1 MALAMLPEGGIAD
14 WAGPLGLIVHHSL
27 LLFAVVN
34 PIGNIP
40 VYVDLTRELEKR
52 ERARV
57 MNLAVLTALSVVVV
71 FALIGDW
78 SLAYLFNVNVS
89 ELEIAGG
96 ILLFIIALRGILAY
110 GAAYEHPKDRV
121 MVAVFPIAFP
131 IMVGPGALTVTIIT
145 TQAIGQIPMIFTAV
159 IAFALRVPDRPQC
172 ASPDASDRPL
182 RRHDDRQAAVH
193 LPGGQSRRHG
203 PRRRRHLSPADLPS
217 ERARLWRVGH
227 LSKWRSSRVAF
238 DAISACSPWPS
249 SGPWSLWIWRPF
261 GLRGGW
267 ASRRL

>member
-1 MALAMLPEGGIAD
+1 MLPKGGIAD

-27 LLFAVVN
+27 LLFAVIN

-40 VYVDLTRELEKR
+40 VYADLTRELEKR

-57 MNLAVLTALSVVVV
+57 MNLAVLTAFSVVVV

-96 ILLFIIALRGILAY
+96 ILLFIISLRGILAY
-110 GAAYEHPKDRV
+110 GAVYEHPKDRV

-145 TQAIGQIPMIFTAV
+145 TQSIGQVPMILTAV
-159 IAFALRVPDRPQC
+159 LAFALVFLIARNSHRLMRIIGPYAGTMIAKLLYIFLAAKAVGMVLDGVS
-172 ASPDASDRPL
+172 AFL
-182 RRHDDRQAAVH
+182 REV
-193 LPGGQSRRHG
+193 LPK
-203 PRRRRHLSPADLPS
+203 A
-217 ERARLWRVGH
+217 
-227 LSKWRSSRVAF
+227 
-238 DAISACSPWPS
+238 
-249 SGPWSLWIWRPF
+249 
-261 GLRGGW
+261 
-267 ASRRL
+267 

>member
-1 MALAMLPEGGIAD
+1 MSLAMLPEGGIAD
-14 WAGPLGLIVHHSL
+14 WAGPLGLVIHHSL
-27 LLFAVVN
+27 LLFAVIN

-57 MNLAVLTALSVVVV
+57 LNLAVLIAFSVVVV
-71 FALIGDW
+71 FSLIGDW

-131 IMVGPGALTVTIIT
+131 IMVGPGALTITIIT
-145 TQAIGQIPMIFTAV
+145 TQAIGQLPMIFTAV
-159 IAFALRVPDRPQC
+159 IAFALVFLIARNAHGLMRLIGPYAGTMIAKLLYIFLAAKAVGMVLEGTGTFLRQIFPQVQ
-172 ASPDASDRPL
+172 S
-182 RRHDDRQAAVH
+182 
-193 LPGGQSRRHG
+193 LP
-203 PRRRRHLSPADLPS
+203 
-217 ERARLWRVGH
+217 
-227 LSKWRSSRVAF
+227 
-238 DAISACSPWPS
+238 
-249 SGPWSLWIWRPF
+249 
-261 GLRGGW
+261 
-267 ASRRL
+267 

>member
-1 MALAMLPEGGIAD
+1 MALGILPRGGVEE
-14 WAGPLGLIVHHSL
+14 WAGPLGLVVHHAL

-57 MNLAVLTALSVVVV
+57 LNLAVVIAFSVVVV
-71 FALIGDW
+71 FSLIGDW

-131 IMVGPGALTVTIIT
+131 IMVGPGALTITIIT
-145 TQAIGQIPMIFTAV
+145 TQAIGQLLMIFTAV
-159 IAFALRVPDRPQC
+159 LAFALVFLIARNAHRLMRLIGPYAGTMIAKLLYIFLAAKAVGMVLEGVGAFLGHYFPQV
-172 ASPDASDRPL
+172 
-182 RRHDDRQAAVH
+182 HAA
-193 LPGGQSRRHG
+193 P
-203 PRRRRHLSPADLPS
+203 
-217 ERARLWRVGH
+217 
-227 LSKWRSSRVAF
+227 
-238 DAISACSPWPS
+238 
-249 SGPWSLWIWRPF
+249 
-261 GLRGGW
+261 
-267 ASRRL
+267 

>member
-1 MALAMLPEGGIAD
+1 MALAMLPKGGIAD
-14 WAGPLGLIVHHSL
+14 WAGPLGLVVHHSL

-71 FALIGDW
+71 FALLGDW
-78 SLAYLFNVNVS
+78 ILAYLFNVNVS

-145 TQAIGQIPMIFTAV
+145 TQSIGQIPMIFTA
-159 IAFALRVPDRPQC
+159 IGAFALVFLIARNAHRLMRLIGPY
-172 ASPDASDRPL
+172 AGTMIAKL
-182 RRHDDRQAAVH
+182 LYIFLAAKAVGMV
-193 LPGGQSRRHG
+193 LDGVGTFLGQFF
-203 PRRRRHLSPADLPS
+203 PPVQTP
-217 ERARLWRVGH
+217 
-227 LSKWRSSRVAF
+227 
-238 DAISACSPWPS
+238 P
-249 SGPWSLWIWRPF
+249 
-261 GLRGGW
+261 
-267 ASRRL
+267 

>member
-1 MALAMLPEGGIAD
+1 MSLAMLSEGGIAD
-14 WAGPLGLIVHHSL
+14 WAGPVGSVIHHSL
-27 LLFAVVN
+27 LLFAVIN

-57 MNLAVLTALSVVVV
+57 MNLAVLIAFSVVVV

-78 SLAYLFNVNVS
+78 SLSYLFNVNVS

-96 ILLFIIALRGILAY
+96 ILLFIVALRGILAY

-131 IMVGPGALTVTIIT
+131 IMVGPGALTITIIT

-159 IAFALRVPDRPQC
+159 VAFAIVFLIARNAHRLMRLIGPYAGTMVAKLLYIFLAAKAVGMVLEGVGTFLRQIFPHVQ
-172 ASPDASDRPL
+172 PL
-182 RRHDDRQAAVH
+182 
-193 LPGGQSRRHG
+193 P
-203 PRRRRHLSPADLPS
+203 
-217 ERARLWRVGH
+217 
-227 LSKWRSSRVAF
+227 
-238 DAISACSPWPS
+238 
-249 SGPWSLWIWRPF
+249 
-261 GLRGGW
+261 
-267 ASRRL
+267 

>member
-1 MALAMLPEGGIAD
+1 MALAMLPKGGIAD

-27 LLFAVVN
+27 LLFAVIN

-40 VYVDLTRELEKR
+40 VYADLTRELEKR

-57 MNLAVLTALSVVVV
+57 MNLAVLTAFSVVVV

-96 ILLFIIALRGILAY
+96 ILLFIISLRGILAY
-110 GAAYEHPKDRV
+110 GAVYEHPKDRV

-145 TQAIGQIPMIFTAV
+145 TQSIGQVPMILTAV
-159 IAFALRVPDRPQC
+159 LAFALVFLIARNSHRLMRIIGPYAGTMIAKLLYIFLAAKAVGMVLDGVS
-172 ASPDASDRPL
+172 AFL
-182 RRHDDRQAAVH
+182 REV
-193 LPGGQSRRHG
+193 LPK
-203 PRRRRHLSPADLPS
+203 A
-217 ERARLWRVGH
+217 
-227 LSKWRSSRVAF
+227 
-238 DAISACSPWPS
+238 
-249 SGPWSLWIWRPF
+249 
-261 GLRGGW
+261 
-267 ASRRL
+267 

>member
-1 MALAMLPEGGIAD
+1 MSLAMLPEGGIAD
-14 WAGPLGLIVHHSL
+14 WAGPLGLVIHHSL
-27 LLFAVVN
+27 LLFAVIN

-57 MNLAVLTALSVVVV
+57 LNLAVLIAFSVVVV
-71 FALIGDW
+71 FSLIGDW

-110 GAAYEHPKDRV
+110 GAAYQHPQDRV

-131 IMVGPGALTVTIIT
+131 IMVGPGALTVTILT

-159 IAFALRVPDRPQC
+159 LAFALVFLIARNAHRLMRLIGPYAGTMIAKLLYIFLAAKAVGMVLEGVGTF
-172 ASPDASDRPL
+172 L
-182 RRHDDRQAAVH
+182 RQFFPPVQT
-193 LPGGQSRRHG
+193 LP
-203 PRRRRHLSPADLPS
+203 
-217 ERARLWRVGH
+217 
-227 LSKWRSSRVAF
+227 
-238 DAISACSPWPS
+238 
-249 SGPWSLWIWRPF
+249 
-261 GLRGGW
+261 
-267 ASRRL
+267 